1 MKDASN
7 PAQFFNMEGGIDA
20 WKQAKLP
27 VVTNKTKSNQLS
39 MPRQVQITS
48 GLMVLL
54 FTLLCLNGA
63 DWGLYVLAIMGAMM
77 VFSGASGWCGMV
89 KLLMK
94 MPWNKP

>member
-1 MKDASN
+1 
-7 PAQFFNMEGGIDA
+7 
-20 WKQAKLP
+20 
-27 VVTNKTKSNQLS
+27 